1 MAKAKKSNL
10 FPIIACTILLLTAI
24 LTISMLATPLFS
36 SDSMPED
43 AKQSAFEYV
52 EEMNEKSEITEKSG
66 IEMAKEALKEAEEAL
81 AKAKDAGL
89 QTEKLEQALTQA
101 KQPVVLYDSLVA
113 AIAISAIAIAVAA
126 VALVLAVLK
135 KNKLAFII
143 GLVAAVLL
151 LATFAAAC
159 AATAACNS
167 IINDAEGVVVVAPI
181 VALVI
186 SLIGSLAGGGLLVLK
201 RK

>member
-89 QTEKLEQALTQA
+89 PTEKLEQALTQA